1 MKRRK
6 KNRKKKLTFLI
17 AIFTIFIFA
26 IGIPI
31 KKFITNKRN
40 LAKSSAAYASS
51 KNTYDNIGNTSTLPT
66 TTSKKTNKEENTI
79 SKGETT
85 KNNVEPSD
93 NKSTNSIVN
102 TNTHVNNKAFF
113 NNSVFLG
120 DSITEGMS
128 FYEVLDESHVTAK
141 KGLTVFKAEKELTK
155 VMNLSPKNI
164 YILLGN
170 NDLFEET
177 LTSKQFITEYTKMIK
192 TLKTNLPQSNIYILS
207 ILPVTVKAEKENPFL
222 NNQRIDE
229 FNNAIKNMAKGLNV
243 TYIDIKPV
251 LNNSE
256 QLYEPDGIHFKCD
269 FYNLL
274 LNYLINYL
282 KK

>member
-6 KNRKKKLTFLI
+6 KNHKKKPTFLLI
-17 AIFTIFIFA
+17 IFTILIFA

-31 KKFITNKRN
+31 KKFITNKYN
-40 LAKSSAAYASS
+40 LAKSSAAYATT
-51 KNTYDNIGNTSTLPT
+51 KNTHDDKSTSPN
-66 TTSKKTNKEENTI
+66 TTSKEGNNKDNKVVKNETNK
-79 SKGETT
+79 
-85 KNNVEPSD
+85 NNIDTSN

-102 TNTHVNNKAFF
+102 TNTPVKDRSFF

-128 FYEVLDESHVTAK
+128 FYEVLDESHVVAK
-141 KGLTVFKAEKELTK
+141 KGLTVFKAEKELAK
-155 VMNLSPKNI
+155 VMNLNPKNI

-177 LTSKQFITEYTKMIK
+177 LTSKQFITEYTKMVK
-192 TLKTNLPQSNIYILS
+192 TLRKSLPQSNIYILS
-207 ILPVTVKAEKENPFL
+207 ILPVTSKAEKENPFL
-222 NNQRIDE
+222 NNHRIDD
-229 FNNAIKNMAKGLNV
+229 FNNTIKNMAKDLNV

-282 KK
+282 KNN